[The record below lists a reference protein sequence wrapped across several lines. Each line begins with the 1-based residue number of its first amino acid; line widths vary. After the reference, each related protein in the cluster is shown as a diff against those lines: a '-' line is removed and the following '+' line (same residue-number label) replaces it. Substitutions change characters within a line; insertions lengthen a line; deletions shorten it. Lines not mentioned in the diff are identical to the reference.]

1 MRDCQ
6 WLLVKNPDLRGPAWR
21 IDAADAD
28 SASSERGPESAGLA
42 VFTEAVGGGRRKF
55 SVYSGSATVQWAAF
69 TQEAIRELGAD
80 TAVSVQAN
88 HAVLETAAVPAQVK
102 AWLTKS
108 YPQYHLLSV
117 GQSIDLYKD
126 TGTPGEVAA
135 RYGFSGL
142 QGSHLV
148 GHTRMAMRPR

>member
-1 MRDCQ
+1 
-6 WLLVKNPDLRGPAWR
+6 
-21 IDAADAD
+21 
-28 SASSERGPESAGLA
+28 
-42 VFTEAVGGGRRKF
+42 
-55 SVYSGSATVQWAAF
+55 VYSGSATVHWAAF

-88 HAVLETAAVPAQVK
+88 HAVLETAAVTA
-102 AWLTKS
+102 AS
-108 YPQYHLLSV
+108 ESV
-117 GQSIDLYKD
+117 ADDELPSISPLVGGQSIDLYKD

-148 GHTRMAMRPR
+148 GHTGWRPKPR